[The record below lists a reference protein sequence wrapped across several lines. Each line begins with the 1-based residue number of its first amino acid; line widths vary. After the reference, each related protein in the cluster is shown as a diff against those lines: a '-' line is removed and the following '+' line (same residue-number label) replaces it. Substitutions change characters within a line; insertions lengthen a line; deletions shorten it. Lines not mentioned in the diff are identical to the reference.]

1 MTISLGDKSPDRY
14 RNPFLVRAMGELYMI
29 DRMGYGIKRMN
40 EVQAGRYLPLPDYD
54 LSEVS
59 KVRLTMYGGVVD
71 QEYTRLLLSNTGLPL
86 PDVLALDRVQKG
98 MAIPEDVVAR
108 LRKKKLITGR
118 KPHLQVAPVIAAASD
133 TKAEYV
139 KAHNQDDM
147 FYQRLIISY
156 LEEFGSASRQD
167 INKLL
172 FTKLGDM
179 LTDDEKNKKVGNL
192 LTSLRREGRIFNA
205 GSRRYPEWELKQ
217 GFSAE

>member
-1 MTISLGDKSPDRY
+1 MKNIFVLNSVIRLIE
-14 RNPFLVRAMGELYMI
+14 RNTAHAIRFARIGA
-29 DRMGYGIKRMN
+29 
-40 EVQAGRYLPLPDYD
+40 A
-54 LSEVS
+54 
-59 KVRLTMYGGVVD
+59 
-71 QEYTRLLLSNTGLPL
+71 LLLIAVGTLVFGACVLLTGTPL
-86 PDVLALDRVQKG
+86 VVLFTAFVICSFIGSQLFGGAILVMEEDR
-98 MAIPEDVVAR
+98 
-108 LRKKKLITGR
+108 RKQPTRRG
-118 KPHLQVAPVIAAASD
+118 D
-133 TKAEYV
+133 G
-139 KAHNQDDM
+139 NQDDM

-192 LTSLRREGRIFNA
+192 MTSLRREGRIFNA

>member
-1 MTISLGDKSPDRY
+1 MKNIFVLNS
-14 RNPFLVRAMGELYMI
+14 VI
-29 DRMGYGIKRMN
+29 
-40 EVQAGRYLPLPDYD
+40 
-54 LSEVS
+54 
-59 KVRLTMYGGVVD
+59 RLIEQNTAHAIRFARIGAA
-71 QEYTRLLLSNTGLPL
+71 LLLIAVGTLVFGACVLLTGTPL
-86 PDVLALDRVQKG
+86 VVLFTAFVICSFIGSQLFGGAILVMEEDR
-98 MAIPEDVVAR
+98 
-108 LRKKKLITGR
+108 RKQPTRRANG
-118 KPHLQVAPVIAAASD
+118 
-133 TKAEYV
+133 
-139 KAHNQDDM
+139 NQDDM

>member
-1 MTISLGDKSPDRY
+1 MANDAEVQLAVDQ
-14 RNPFLVRAMGELYMI
+14 AMI
-29 DRMGYGIKRMN
+29 D
-40 EVQAGRYLPLPDYD
+40 
-54 LSEVS
+54 
-59 KVRLTMYGGVVD
+59 
-71 QEYTRLLLSNTGLPL
+71 
-86 PDVLALDRVQKG
+86 QKKQ
-98 MAIPEDVVAR
+98 I
-108 LRKKKLITGR
+108 RKKKLITGR

-179 LTDDEKNKKVGNL
+179 LTDDEKNISQN
-192 LTSLRREGRIFNA
+192 S
-205 GSRRYPEWELKQ
+205 S
-217 GFSAE
+217 

>member
-1 MTISLGDKSPDRY
+1 
-14 RNPFLVRAMGELYMI
+14 
-29 DRMGYGIKRMN
+29 
-40 EVQAGRYLPLPDYD
+40 
-54 LSEVS
+54 
-59 KVRLTMYGGVVD
+59 
-71 QEYTRLLLSNTGLPL
+71 
-86 PDVLALDRVQKG
+86 

-205 GSRRYPEWELKQ
+205 GSRRYQ
-217 GFSAE
+217 SGN

>member
-1 MTISLGDKSPDRY
+1 M
-14 RNPFLVRAMGELYMI
+14 
-29 DRMGYGIKRMN
+29 
-40 EVQAGRYLPLPDYD
+40 
-54 LSEVS
+54 S

>member
-1 MTISLGDKSPDRY
+1 
-14 RNPFLVRAMGELYMI
+14 
-29 DRMGYGIKRMN
+29 
-40 EVQAGRYLPLPDYD
+40 
-54 LSEVS
+54 
-59 KVRLTMYGGVVD
+59 
-71 QEYTRLLLSNTGLPL
+71 
-86 PDVLALDRVQKG
+86 
-98 MAIPEDVVAR
+98 
-108 LRKKKLITGR
+108 
-118 KPHLQVAPVIAAASD
+118 
-133 TKAEYV
+133 
-139 KAHNQDDM
+139 M

-217 GFSAE
+217 GFSADRRFQNKKWTLQNKTVGKQPFSILLTTI

>member
-1 MTISLGDKSPDRY
+1 M
-14 RNPFLVRAMGELYMI
+14 
-29 DRMGYGIKRMN
+29 
-40 EVQAGRYLPLPDYD
+40 
-54 LSEVS
+54 
-59 KVRLTMYGGVVD
+59 
-71 QEYTRLLLSNTGLPL
+71 
-86 PDVLALDRVQKG
+86 
-98 MAIPEDVVAR
+98 
-108 LRKKKLITGR
+108 
-118 KPHLQVAPVIAAASD
+118 
-133 TKAEYV
+133 

-192 LTSLRREGRIFNA
+192 MTSLRREGRIFNA

>member
-1 MTISLGDKSPDRY
+1 
-14 RNPFLVRAMGELYMI
+14 MGELYMI

-179 LTDDEKNKKVGNL
+179 LTDDEKKQK
-192 LTSLRREGRIFNA
+192 SRESSDFFEEREGRIFNA